1 LNNSKKKDMSF
12 LNHLEEMRWRIIRS
26 LIVVV
31 AATVVSFFFS
41 RQLLDFLTRPAA
53 CLHPTPKIIFLSPI
67 GMFTVRLTTSLAA
80 GIILSLPLI
89 LYQLWCF
96 IAPGLLEKERRYLP
110 RVLLYSLLCFL
121 AGAALA
127 YFVVVPMAL
136 RFLIGM
142 ATPQVQP
149 QFDIG
154 RYISFILKLTIAFG
168 VVFELPVFSYFLTQM
183 GILTPQFLK
192 RKRVYAIV
200 FIFLT
205 AAILT
210 PPDIFS
216 QILMALPLILLYEV
230 SIWISSLVERGK
242 TTP

>member
-1 LNNSKKKDMSF
+1 V
-12 LNHLEEMRWRIIRS
+12 EG
-26 LIVVV
+26 VV
-31 AATVVSFFFS
+31 
-41 RQLLDFLTRPAA
+41 
-53 CLHPTPKIIFLSPI
+53 
-67 GMFTVRLTTSLAA
+67 
-80 GIILSLPLI
+80 LSLPFV

-96 IAPGLLEKERRYLP
+96 IAPGLLQKERGYLP
-110 RVLLYSLLCFL
+110 KVLLYSSLCFL

-154 RYISFILKLTIAFG
+154 RYISFVLKLTMAFG
-168 VVFELPVFSYFLTQM
+168 VVFELPVFSYFLTRM
-183 GILTPQFLK
+183 GILTPRFLK
-192 RKRVYAIV
+192 RKRAYAIV
-200 FIFLT
+200 LIFLT

-216 QILMALPLILLYEV
+216 QILMGLPLILLYEI
-230 SIWISSLVERGK
+230 SIWISSLVEREK
-242 TTP
+242 VVA

>member
-1 LNNSKKKDMSF
+1 MSF
-12 LNHLEEMRWRIIRS
+12 LDHLEEMRWRIIRS

-31 AATVVSFFFS
+31 AATVVCFFFS

-53 CLHPTPKIIFLSPI
+53 RLHPAPKIIFLSPI

-110 RVLLYSLLCFL
+110 KVLLFSSLCFL

-142 ATPQVQP
+142 ATPEIQP

-168 VVFELPVFSYFLTQM
+168 IVFELPVFSYFLTQM
-183 GILTPQFLK
+183 GILTPQILK

-200 FIFLT
+200 FIFLI